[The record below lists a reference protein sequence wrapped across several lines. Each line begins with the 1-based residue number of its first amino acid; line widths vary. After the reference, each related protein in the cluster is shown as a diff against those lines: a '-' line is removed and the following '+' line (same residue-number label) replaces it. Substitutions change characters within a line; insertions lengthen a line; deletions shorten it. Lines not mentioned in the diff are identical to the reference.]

1 MRGQWLVVA
10 GMFGVGAGHLVA
22 QAPPSIDP
30 RIAQMVADVSAERMQ
45 ATIEKLASFGT
56 RHALSTTTDPARGTG
71 AAREWIRQQMA
82 GYSPR
87 LQVSFD
93 AYTVPPRGR
102 ITHEAELVNVMA
114 VLPGTSP
121 RRVYVSG
128 HFDSLA
134 LGRDSTNQGDDRDA
148 PGANDDGSGTALVME
163 LARIFSQ
170 SDVQFDATLVFIALT
185 AEEMGLVGARAH
197 AQRMMADSVRIDAV
211 FNNDMVGN
219 SVGGSGQKDNWTVR
233 VFSEGPEDSPS
244 RQIARYIERVAPL
257 YVPGHVIRLV
267 GREDRFGRGGD
278 HTAFNQVGYAGVR
291 ITESK
296 ENYSRQHTIN
306 DTPDAVDYHY
316 AAQNARVNVAA
327 VASVALAPPQ
337 PVVADRRGNPM
348 LGRQPSGYDARLRW
362 AASPGAV
369 GYRIYWRRTWGVDWE
384 HDLYVA
390 GGDVTEYVF
399 DDISIDDYTFGI
411 AAVGPGGEESLV
423 SAYVRPPRAG
433 APVEVIRR

>member
-1 MRGQWLVVA
+1 
-10 GMFGVGAGHLVA
+10 
-22 QAPPSIDP
+22 
-30 RIAQMVADVSAERMQ
+30 
-45 ATIEKLASFGT
+45 
-56 RHALSTTTDPARGTG
+56 
-71 AAREWIRQQMA
+71 
-82 GYSPR
+82 
-87 LQVSFD
+87 
-93 AYTVPPRGR
+93 
-102 ITHEAELVNVMA
+102 
-114 VLPGTSP
+114 
-121 RRVYVSG
+121 
-128 HFDSLA
+128 
-134 LGRDSTNQGDDRDA
+134 
-148 PGANDDGSGTALVME
+148 
-163 LARIFSQ
+163 
-170 SDVQFDATLVFIALT
+170 
-185 AEEMGLVGARAH
+185 
-197 AQRMMADSVRIDAV
+197 
-211 FNNDMVGN
+211 
-219 SVGGSGQKDNWTVR
+219 
-233 VFSEGPEDSPS
+233 
-244 RQIARYIERVAPL
+244 
-257 YVPGHVIRLV
+257 VIRLV

-423 SAYVRPPRAG
+423 SAYVRPPRAD